1 MPIGVGNSGLLG
13 GDLTDPLDE
22 VKEKEGI
29 NWGSANSETEMRPPN
44 APWVDM
50 LFEPAS
56 LPGTPPHQIHAYQSW
71 QGSPACAIFMNKP
84 DTMKWYLGFK
94 DGGNGGPT
102 ETAPYYCAVKLK
114 QPFVLTHFTITTS
127 PGMPGRDPRQWA
139 IQGSNTADDDD
150 WTEIYRCDAT
160 TRAMSPLKVDS
171 RLHTTLLTSFTSEN
185 MSQAVGP
192 GDLKKLKSRLVD
204 RKIAKADYPKP
215 KWGYTWYR
223 IVVTSCFNP
232 NSMTFADF
240 NRPPGFALGQLE
252 LFGVPGTPAPPKPRV
267 PRVKWAADKLIKPE
281 AYDPAFII
289 SYWCGPPRSET
300 NLERYQELADCGFN
314 VALMSIDCH
323 WEQRDAAQE
332 KHNQKILDLC
342 QQVGMKALI
351 WDGDML
357 KVGAWDSAPKP
368 EEIPQMEKVL
378 DSLIARYSS
387 HPAFLGLVEG
397 DEGISLEGNHR
408 LGVVNQ
414 YLLKKDPKHLPYFN
428 LLPAYA
434 FNPLSKYEEY
444 VSKFIED
451 AKPAMVSWDHYRQLF
466 GGGDENTYWYNLELM
481 RERCVKA
488 RLPYNQIIVSLKHM
502 GYREASEIDL
512 RWQVYTSLAYGS
524 RGIQYFTY
532 WFTKGLAWA
541 DAPSFISKEGKRDRK
556 WDYAKKINHRIA
568 KLGPILAR
576 LTCTGAYCTA
586 PVPPGAKAL
595 AAGGPV
601 KQAKGGPMVIGCFQS
616 PEGKEYL
623 MVVNRSFNSPIT
635 AKLTLHFQ
643 IMSTAEIS
651 QETGERL
658 EAVPTSKGPLE
669 VVLLPGEGRLF
680 ELSDSGLFF
689 QPPTDIFGGRDL
701 ELNSIYFEPQKPG
714 SKAAGNLFWRSSG
727 GTQFASLPLV
737 QTDPTHFKVTL
748 PATATQAPFDYYLEV
763 LEPSEKPA
771 RYPALGAEAPLL
783 ATPDQTAPTS
793 VPELTSPMVKSY
805 QVALEWKP
813 SSDDRGVTG
822 YRVYRG
828 KVDGFALSEEILLV
842 ELTKGE
848 TRYLDEK
855 PLSKETAWYAVQA
868 IDVVGRS
875 GEVRYLR
882 TDVPDHQ
889 PPANVLQIHAVPAS
903 KAILLSWTGELEP
916 NVNAIEIHR
925 GNGKDG
931 ELKKIAEV
939 TDFPSSQYLDKE
951 TEYGTDYHY
960 VVRPRSSA
968 GLLGS
973 PGLVVSASPLRYL
986 KRINCGGPEIATD
999 DGVPWEAD
1007 SGKGHAFMGSGGT
1020 KFSHVRGVDLK
1031 KEIFL
1036 TERWVR
1042 TGMRYNFPVD
1052 PGRYEIVLE
1061 FAETNPGFFAK
1072 GKRLFNIYINDDK
1085 VGAKI
1090 DVFTEAGGASR
1101 SWQFRKTLDITA
1113 KNLVIKLL
1121 ASPVGPSIKGIEVR
1135 GLPPE

>member
-1 MPIGVGNSGLLG
+1 M
-13 GDLTDPLDE
+13 
-22 VKEKEGI
+22 
-29 NWGSANSETEMRPPN
+29 
-44 APWVDM
+44 
-50 LFEPAS
+50 
-56 LPGTPPHQIHAYQSW
+56 
-71 QGSPACAIFMNKP
+71 
-84 DTMKWYLGFK
+84 
-94 DGGNGGPT
+94 
-102 ETAPYYCAVKLK
+102 
-114 QPFVLTHFTITTS
+114 
-127 PGMPGRDPRQWA
+127 
-139 IQGSNTADDDD
+139 
-150 WTEIYRCDAT
+150 
-160 TRAMSPLKVDS
+160 
-171 RLHTTLLTSFTSEN
+171 
-185 MSQAVGP
+185 
-192 GDLKKLKSRLVD
+192 
-204 RKIAKADYPKP
+204 
-215 KWGYTWYR
+215 
-223 IVVTSCFNP
+223 
-232 NSMTFADF
+232 
-240 NRPPGFALGQLE
+240 
-252 LFGVPGTPAPPKPRV
+252 
-267 PRVKWAADKLIKPE
+267 
-281 AYDPAFII
+281 
-289 SYWCGPPRSET
+289 
-300 NLERYQELADCGFN
+300 
-314 VALMSIDCH
+314 
-323 WEQRDAAQE
+323 
-332 KHNQKILDLC
+332 
-342 QQVGMKALI
+342 
-351 WDGDML
+351 
-357 KVGAWDSAPKP
+357 
-368 EEIPQMEKVL
+368 
-378 DSLIARYSS
+378 
-387 HPAFLGLVEG
+387 
-397 DEGISLEGNHR
+397 
-408 LGVVNQ
+408 
-414 YLLKKDPKHLPYFN
+414 
-428 LLPAYA
+428 
-434 FNPLSKYEEY
+434 
-444 VSKFIED
+444 
-451 AKPAMVSWDHYRQLF
+451 
-466 GGGDENTYWYNLELM
+466 
-481 RERCVKA
+481 
-488 RLPYNQIIVSLKHM
+488 
-502 GYREASEIDL
+502 
-512 RWQVYTSLAYGS
+512 
-524 RGIQYFTY
+524 
-532 WFTKGLAWA
+532 
-541 DAPSFISKEGKRDRK
+541 
-556 WDYAKKINHRIA
+556 
-568 KLGPILAR
+568 
-576 LTCTGAYCTA
+576 
-586 PVPPGAKAL
+586 
-595 AAGGPV
+595 
-601 KQAKGGPMVIGCFQS
+601 
-616 PEGKEYL
+616 
-623 MVVNRSFNSPIT
+623 
-635 AKLTLHFQ
+635 
-643 IMSTAEIS
+643 
-651 QETGERL
+651 
-658 EAVPTSKGPLE
+658 
-669 VVLLPGEGRLF
+669 
-680 ELSDSGLFF
+680 
-689 QPPTDIFGGRDL
+689 
-701 ELNSIYFEPQKPG
+701 
-714 SKAAGNLFWRSSG
+714 
-727 GTQFASLPLV
+727 
-737 QTDPTHFKVTL
+737 

-973 PGLVVSASPLRYL
+973 PGLVVSDSPLRYL